1 MTAPTTREETLDRWS
16 QLHGGV
22 DAEASRWIAGWVVLS
37 HACARPLAHL
47 RVSPNVVTWSAVVV
61 MAAAPGIAALGRWWP
76 IVAAAVVTIGAVLD
90 GVDGALA
97 IQTDSVSRWGRVI
110 DPLADRCSDVLLIGV
125 LVVLGMPLW
134 LGIALA
140 LITVLLESVRAT
152 AQAAGM
158 DGPGHITL
166 WERPSRVL
174 VAVFGSLSVGV
185 VWCLRHWGVDAA
197 AFVTGPL
204 LVTSIGVV
212 GSVLAIIGM
221 AQLLVAIRHQ
231 LRPAATPAGDAHRS
245 PGSMPTP

>member
-1 MTAPTTREETLDRWS
+1 M
-16 QLHGGV
+16 
-22 DAEASRWIAGWVVLS
+22 LS
-37 HACARPLAHL
+37 HACAKPLARL
-47 RVSPNVVTWSAVVV
+47 KLSPNAVTWSTVVV
-61 MAAAPGIAALGRWWP
+61 MAAAPGLAALGRWWP
-76 IVAAAVVTIGAVLD
+76 IVAAAVVTLAAVLD

-134 LGIALA
+134 LGIVLA
-140 LITVLLESVRAT
+140 LITLLLESARAT

-158 DGPGHITL
+158 DGPGRITL

-174 VAVFGSLSVGV
+174 VAVFGSLSVGA
-185 VWCLRHWGVDAA
+185 VWCLRQWGVDAA
-197 AFVTGPL
+197 SFVTGPV

-231 LRPAATPAGDAHRS
+231 LRPDAAPAAPARVADRS
-245 PGSMPTP
+245 PGSAPIR